1 MAGVTFF
8 TEDGLDLSHVVD
20 GRSIRD
26 QFSWRIRMGSG
37 DHKPTECGGERVR
50 QKIDA
55 VHFGDSL
62 EGRGSHHHN
71 FRMAIMP
78 LWVRRSCQLY
88 QKLLAVRVG
97 QSASNHFSS
106 VSADSVSADSVS
118 ADSVSAPA

>member
-1 MAGVTFF
+1 MYYRPTVSTSEHQINSLETKSGFLSEAPMAGVTFF

-62 EGRGSHHHN
+62 EVEDLIIITSG
-71 FRMAIMP
+71 
-78 LWVRRSCQLY
+78 
-88 QKLLAVRVG
+88 
-97 QSASNHFSS
+97 
-106 VSADSVSADSVS
+106 
-118 ADSVSAPA
+118 